1 MWNYLQLLLMV
12 LLYVANY
19 NRVNLATNA
28 LKANKAG
35 LNGIFKTSV
44 DANFLTKLAF
54 N

>member
-28 LKANKAG
+28 LKANNFFNKTG
-35 LNGIFKTSV
+35 L
-44 DANFLTKLAF
+44 
-54 N
+54 